1 MLRLFFTPLFLIS
14 LNYAYIL
21 FFILVTTVLELVRQM
36 EGRRQGES
44 KKRKEEERI
53 IEREGGRREGG
64 HLMFLPAI
72 F

>member
-21 FFILVTTVLELVRQM
+21 FFILVTTVLELVRQI

-53 IEREGGRREGG
+53 IEREGGRREVG
-64 HLMFLPAI
+64 HLMFLPVI